1 MVGRYLAALLCT
13 SAAIAAVSS
22 RPARADEPQQFA
34 AASGVSADALDQLS
48 RGASIRRQ
56 STNNT
61 LTQDDRARLR
71 GLGLGNLHAS
81 AVSLHKIPRRAGQMA
96 RLHALVHAVGGF
108 SPSEACDGIVTEGD
122 GTGLCLGSV
131 DGPFGKVHVRMP
143 VAAKLTENADGTLHL
158 VISNHRPMEA
168 QPLFGWSEIVAP
180 GHLKVVY
187 DMFPTDDGWLV
198 YARVGVEMSAHEGS
212 ARTISD
218 ALLKLE
224 SWLTR
229 ELSRA

>member
-1 MVGRYLAALLCT
+1 
-13 SAAIAAVSS
+13 
-22 RPARADEPQQFA
+22 
-34 AASGVSADALDQLS
+34 VSAEGLDQLS
-48 RGASIRRQ
+48 RGVSIRRQ
-56 STNNT
+56 STNDT
-61 LTQDDRARLR
+61 LTQDDRDRLQ
-71 GLGLGNLHAS
+71 GLGLGKLHAS
-81 AVSLHKIPRRAGQMA
+81 AVSLHRIPKRPGQMA

-122 GTGLCLGSV
+122 GTGLCVGSV
-131 DGPFGKVHVRMP
+131 DGPLGKVHVRMP
-143 VAAKLTENADGTLHL
+143 VAARLTERADGSIRL

-168 QPLFGWSEIVAP
+168 KPLFGWSEIVAP

-198 YARVGVEMSAHEGS
+198 YARVGVEMSAHASS

-229 ELSRA
+229 ELART